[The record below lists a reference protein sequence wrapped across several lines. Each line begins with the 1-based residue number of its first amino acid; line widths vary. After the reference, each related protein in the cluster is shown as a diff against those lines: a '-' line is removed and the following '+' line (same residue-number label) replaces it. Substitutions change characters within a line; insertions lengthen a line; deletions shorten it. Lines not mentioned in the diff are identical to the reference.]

1 MRLTA
6 NHLTLLRLALIPI
19 PCALLMGGAVHK
31 SLALVLFVLVGL
43 TDYLDGYLAR
53 KQGPTLL
60 GALMDPLA
68 DKIFV
73 AAMFVPLARH
83 GAVPLWMVWL
93 VFLREYAVTELRSIH
108 GAHKAAFSTSEL
120 AKYKTT
126 IQMIGG
132 GVIILNEIFGGSPWV
147 FFPLGGLFFFTVWV
161 AWQVRKAGLR
171 SGLRGLTFMVLVAWA
186 LAMRWQFPYEQVN
199 WAIMALVTSVTVMS
213 GLHYAYQT
221 WRVIGSQ
228 LSKSLSWGDG
238 AAFLGV
244 SLLFPSIFVAA
255 AGLPQVSIWL
265 VLAVLASEMLVGGLN
280 NLSVASDVL
289 MPYAPGRLRM
299 AVVNGAGFVGLIL
312 TALGTKSWHYDLG
325 KMAFGVCLFA
335 SLLGCAKAAYVHRRT
350 LFESPAKA
358 S

>member
-19 PCALLMGGAVHK
+19 PCALLLGGALYK
-31 SLALVLFVLVGL
+31 SLALALFLLVGL

-73 AAMFVPLARH
+73 AAMFVPLAH
-83 GAVPLWMVWL
+83 QGSVPLWMVWL

-108 GAHKAAFSTSEL
+108 GARKSTFRTSEL

-132 GVIILNEIFGGSPWV
+132 GVIILNEIFGPSPWV
-147 FFPLGGLFFFTVWV
+147 FLPLGSLFLFTIGV
-161 AWQVRKAGLR
+161 AWQARKAGLR

-186 LAMRWQFPYEQVN
+186 LAMRWQFPYEEVN

-213 GLHYAYQT
+213 GLHYAYHS
-221 WRVIGSQ
+221 WRLMGSE
-228 LSKSLSWGDG
+228 LSRSFNWGDG
-238 AAFLGV
+238 AAFLGI
-244 SLLFPSIFVAA
+244 SLIFPSIFVAV
-255 AGLPQVSIWL
+255 AGLPQTSIWL

-280 NLSVASDVL
+280 NLSVVSDVPL
-289 MPYAPGRLRM
+289 RYAPGRIRM
-299 AVVNGAGFVGLIL
+299 AILNGAGL
-312 TALGTKSWHYDLG
+312 TALMFMALGTKNWHYDLG
-325 KMAFGVCLFA
+325 NMALGVCLFA
-335 SLLGCAKAAYVHRRT
+335 SLVGCVKAAYIHRRT
-350 LFESPAKA
+350 LLESPAKA
-358 S
+358 L

>member
-1 MRLTA
+1 MQLRA

-19 PCALLMGGAVHK
+19 PCALLLGGAVYK
-31 SLALVLFVLVGL
+31 SLALVLFLLAGL

-60 GALMDPLA
+60 GALIDPLA

-73 AAMFVPLARH
+73 AAMFVPLAH
-83 GAVPLWMVWL
+83 QGSIPLWMVWL

-108 GAHKAAFSTSEL
+108 GARKAAFRTSEL

-132 GVIILNEIFGGSPWV
+132 GVIILNDIFGSSQWV
-147 FFPLGGLFFFTVWV
+147 FFPLGGLFLFTVWV
-161 AWQVRKAGLR
+161 AWQVRRAGLR

-186 LAMRWQFPYEQVN
+186 LAMRWQFSYEQVN

-213 GLHYAYQT
+213 GLHYGYHT
-221 WRVIGSQ
+221 WRLMGSD
-228 LSKSLSWGDG
+228 LSRSLNWGDG

-244 SLLFPSIFVAA
+244 SFVFPSIFVAA

-280 NLSVASDVL
+280 NLSAVSDVPL
-289 MPYAPGRLRM
+289 PYAPGRLRM
-299 AVVNGAGFVGLIL
+299 AVLNSAGFMGLMF
-312 TALGTKSWHYDLG
+312 
-325 KMAFGVCLFA
+325 MAFGTKNWHYELGDMAFVVCLLA
-335 SLLGCAKAAYVHRRT
+335 SLVGCAKAAYIHRRT
-350 LFESPAKA
+350 LLESPAKV